1 MNGIVESLWPLLI
14 IVPGVAV
21 LEVWGR
27 RVGRLGLARAW
38 ACIDDGGS
46 QTFTGLTMVVGCVVG
61 VAYYPRRESYIIPLV
76 VAIGLLG
83 FGIQGIKRSGLSE
96 TDEAERDE

>member
-38 ACIDDGGS
+38 ACI
-46 QTFTGLTMVVGCVVG
+46 FTGLTMVVGCVVG